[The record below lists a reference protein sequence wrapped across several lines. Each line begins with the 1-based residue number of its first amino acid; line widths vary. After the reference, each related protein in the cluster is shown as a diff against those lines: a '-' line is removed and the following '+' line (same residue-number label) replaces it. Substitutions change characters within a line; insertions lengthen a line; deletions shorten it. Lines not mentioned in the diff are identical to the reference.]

1 MKNYQGVYK
10 FPILGKILRLVH
22 RLVTI
27 GRIETE
33 LTQRILELERST
45 SKDFADCAARLNT
58 SLTSFRGEMNTSL
71 TSFRGEMNTSLTS
84 FRGEMSHAISGQR
97 NEWKAT
103 LSTNS
108 RVIERTARALLATG
122 LTEST
127 GVSGRARLATPESY
141 LKFEDAFRGRWKVEE
156 RVRWYIPHVREIMAL
171 GSRKPMLD
179 IGCGRG
185 EWMLELKRNNFTVMG
200 VDLNPAM
207 ADAARAQGLD
217 VVLADAV
224 AHLDSLDP
232 ASLSVVS
239 AFHLVEHLPFEQ
251 ILILVEAAFRA
262 LMPGGLLILETPNPE
277 NLVVGACTFWY
288 DPTHIR
294 PLPPAMLRFYVESA
308 GFAPVR
314 TARFFLRT
322 DGPDHATVDEPISP
336 SLDGPLD
343 YALLAQKPRHG

>member
-1 MKNYQGVYK
+1 MTNYEGIYK
-10 FPILGKILRLVH
+10 LPVLGKILRWVH
-22 RLVTI
+22 RLATI
-27 GRIETE
+27 SRIDRNEFEINQRVDALDLATTKAIADLASRIE
-33 LTQRILELERST
+33 Q
-45 SKDFADCAARLNT
+45 NMV
-58 SLTSFRGEMNTSL
+58 SFRGEISHGMTS
-71 TSFRGEMNTSLTS
+71 
-84 FRGEMSHAISGQR
+84 QR

-103 LSTNS
+103 LASNS
-108 RVIERTARALLATG
+108 RVIERTTQALLAGQHGAADTPG
-122 LTEST
+122 
-127 GVSGRARLATPESY
+127 GARLATPESY

-185 EWMLELKRNNFTVMG
+185 EWMLELKRNNFTVVG

-207 ADAARAQGLD
+207 ADAARAQGLE

-224 AHLDSLDP
+224 AHLNSLEP

-251 ILILVEAAFRA
+251 ILILVDAAYRA

-294 PLPPAMLRFYVESA
+294 PLPRAMLRFYVESA
-308 GFAPVR
+308 GFTPVR
-314 TARFFLRT
+314 TARFYLRT
-322 DGPDHATVDEPISP
+322 DGPDHATVDEAVLP
-336 SLDGPLD
+336 SVDGPLD
-343 YALLAQKPRHG
+343 YGLLAQKPR

>member
-1 MKNYQGVYK
+1 MKNYQGIYR
-10 FPILGKILRLVH
+10 FPILGKILRWLH
-22 RLVTI
+22 RLATI
-27 GRIETE
+27 GRIETR
-33 LTQRILELERST
+33 LNQRILELEQST
-45 SKDFADCAARLNT
+45 LANSELAQSNLTANSDLSARLHT
-58 SLTSFRGEMNTSL
+58 DLTAFRDEMN
-71 TSFRGEMNTSLTS
+71 LTS
-84 FRGEMSHAISGQR
+84 FRGEMSHAMTIQR

-103 LSTNS
+103 LATNS
-108 RVIERTARALLATG
+108 RVIERTTRALLATG

-127 GVSGRARLATPESY
+127 GVPGSSRLATPESY

-156 RVRWYIPHVREIMAL
+156 RVRWYIPQVREIMAL

-185 EWMLELKRNNFTVMG
+185 EWMLELKRNNFTVVG

-207 ADAARAQGLD
+207 ADAARAQGLE

-224 AHLDSLDP
+224 AHLDSLEP
-232 ASLSVVS
+232 ASISVIS
-239 AFHLVEHLPFEQ
+239 AFHVVEHLPFEQ
-251 ILILVEAAFRA
+251 ILMLVEAAFRA

-308 GFAPVR
+308 GFTPVR
-314 TARFFLRT
+314 TARFYLRT
-322 DGPDHATVDEPISP
+322 DGPDHATLDQPVAP
-336 SLDGPLD
+336 SVDGPLD
-343 YALLAQKPRHG
+343 YGLLAQKPR

>member
-1 MKNYQGVYK
+1 MKNYQGIFQ
-10 FPILGKILRLVH
+10 FPILGKILRLIH
-22 RLVTI
+22 RLATI

-33 LTQRILELERST
+33 LNQRILELEQSI
-45 SKDFADCAARLNT
+45 SKLEQSSSKANLDLAALLDARLEMGM
-58 SLTSFRGEMNTSL
+58 TSFRGEI
-71 TSFRGEMNTSLTS
+71 
-84 FRGEMSHAISGQR
+84 SHAMTNQR

-103 LSTNS
+103 LATNS
-108 RVIERTARALLATG
+108 RVIERTTRALLENG

-127 GVSGRARLATPESY
+127 GVSGIARLATPESY
-141 LKFEDAFRGRWKVEE
+141 IKFEDAFRGRWKVEE

-185 EWMLELKRNNFTVMG
+185 EWMLELKRNNFTVSG

-207 ADAARAQGLD
+207 ADAARAQGLE

-224 AHLDSLDP
+224 AHLDSLEP

-251 ILILVEAAFRA
+251 ILILVDAAFRA
-262 LMPGGLLILETPNPE
+262 LMPGGLLIMETPNPE

-314 TARFFLRT
+314 TARFYLRT
-322 DGPDHATVDEPISP
+322 DGPDHATMDEPVSP

-343 YALLAQKPRHG
+343 YGLLAQKPR

>member
-10 FPILGKILRLVH
+10 LPVLGKVLRLIH
-22 RLVTI
+22 RLATI

-33 LTQRILELERST
+33 LTQRITELTQRINELEQST
-45 SKDFADCAARLNT
+45 SKAHSDLAALLDMQLARLEMQ
-58 SLTSFRGEMNTSL
+58 SARLEMSMTSFRGEI
-71 TSFRGEMNTSLTS
+71 
-84 FRGEMSHAISGQR
+84 SHAVSSQR
-97 NEWKAT
+97 NEWKST
-103 LSTNS
+103 LATNS
-108 RVIERTARALLATG
+108 RVIERTTRALLENGLADSTG
-122 LTEST
+122 LP
-127 GVSGRARLATPESY
+127 GMARLATPESY
-141 LKFEDAFRGRWKVEE
+141 IKFEDAFRGRWKVEE
-156 RVRWYIPHVREIMAL
+156 RVRWYIPHVRETMAP

-185 EWMLELKRNNFTVMG
+185 EWMLELKRNNFTVTG

-207 ADAARAQGLD
+207 ADAARAQGLE

-224 AHLDSLDP
+224 AQLDSLEP

-251 ILILVEAAFRA
+251 ILILVDAAFRA

-314 TARFFLRT
+314 TARFYLRT
-322 DGPDHATVDEPISP
+322 DGPDHATMDEPVSP
-336 SLDGPLD
+336 SIDGPLD
-343 YALLAQKPRHG
+343 YGLLAQKPR

>member
-10 FPILGKILRLVH
+10 LPVLGKVLRLIH
-22 RLVTI
+22 RLATI

-33 LTQRILELERST
+33 LTQRITELTQRINELEQST
-45 SKDFADCAARLNT
+45 SKAHSDLAALLDMQLARIEMQSARLEM
-58 SLTSFRGEMNTSL
+58 SMTSFRGEI
-71 TSFRGEMNTSLTS
+71 
-84 FRGEMSHAISGQR
+84 SHAVSSQR
-97 NEWKAT
+97 NEWKST
-103 LSTNS
+103 LATNS
-108 RVIERTARALLATG
+108 RVIERTTRALLENGLTDSTG
-122 LTEST
+122 LPGTP
-127 GVSGRARLATPESY
+127 RLATPESY
-141 LKFEDAFRGRWKVEE
+141 IKFEDAFRGRWKVEE
-156 RVRWYIPHVREIMAL
+156 RVRWYIPHVRETTAP

-185 EWMLELKRNNFTVMG
+185 EWMLELKRNNFTVTG

-207 ADAARAQGLD
+207 ADAARAQGLE

-224 AHLDSLDP
+224 AHLDSLEP

-251 ILILVEAAFRA
+251 TLMLVDAAFRA

-314 TARFFLRT
+314 TARFYLRT
-322 DGPDHATVDEPISP
+322 DGPDHATMDEPVSP

-343 YALLAQKPRHG
+343 FGLLAHKPR

>member
-10 FPILGKILRLVH
+10 LPVMGKVLRLIH
-22 RLVTI
+22 RLATI

-33 LTQRILELERST
+33 LNQRILELEESS
-45 SKDFADCAARLNT
+45 SKANTDLAESSSKANSDLAALIDMQSARLEM
-58 SLTSFRGEMNTSL
+58 SMTSFRGEI
-71 TSFRGEMNTSLTS
+71 
-84 FRGEMSHAISGQR
+84 SHAVTSQR

-103 LSTNS
+103 LATNS
-108 RVIERTARALLATG
+108 RVIERTTRALLENG
-122 LTEST
+122 LTQSI
-127 GVSGRARLATPESY
+127 GVSEIARLATPESY
-141 LKFEDAFRGRWKVEE
+141 IKFEDAFRGRWKVEE

-185 EWMLELKRNNFTVMG
+185 EWMLELKRNNFTVLG

-207 ADAARAQGLD
+207 ADAARAQGLQ

-224 AHLDSLDP
+224 AHLDSLEP

-251 ILILVEAAFRA
+251 VLILVDAAFRA
-262 LMPGGLLILETPNPE
+262 LMPGGLLIIETPNPE

-314 TARFFLRT
+314 TARFYLRT
-322 DGPDHATVDEPISP
+322 GGPDHATMDEPVSP

-343 YALLAQKPRHG
+343 YGLLAQKPR